1 MLSLVIGVKPGRC
14 LGMSEDGKAVK
25 LGLWAV
31 EKKREELRTFVSLP
45 ALNRWPSHGP
55 RAAKKTQ
62 AQAERQPILL
72 GTTKP
77 KHQET
82 LRIQG

>member
-1 MLSLVIGVKPGRC
+1 MLSFVIGVNPGRC

-31 EKKREELRTFVSLP
+31 EKKREELQTFVSLP
-45 ALNRWPSHGP
+45 VLNRWPSHAS

-62 AQAERQPILL
+62 AQAERLPILRS
-72 GTTKP
+72 TTKP
-77 KHQET
+77 K
-82 LRIQG
+82 R